1 MSQIDKKQKDTK
13 LELCKRAKPKLQV
26 QMFVRRGET
35 WLRKEST
42 SFYLRRNVSLLI
54 HIHSTY
60 EQNILVSV
68 GKLGY
73 EPVVWHRI
81 HSKVKLP
88 EFYSVNGALSAKDPS
103 KNFSKMTEEVKVS
116 DTTPD
121 PPIEGKKTKPVC
133 RIKDKNLAGV
143 STNYLEGVS
152 TDYLDKME
160 LRNNSTYWVRTMKG
174 CLPG

>member
-1 MSQIDKKQKDTK
+1 M
-13 LELCKRAKPKLQV
+13 
-26 QMFVRRGET
+26 
-35 WLRKEST
+35 
-42 SFYLRRNVSLLI
+42 
-54 HIHSTY
+54 
-60 EQNILVSV
+60 
-68 GKLGY
+68 
-73 EPVVWHRI
+73 VWHRI
-81 HSKVKLP
+81 HSKVKLL

-121 PPIEGKKTKPVC
+121 PPIEGKIPKPVC

-160 LRNNSTYWVRTMKG
+160 LRTT
-174 CLPG
+174 LPTGSEP